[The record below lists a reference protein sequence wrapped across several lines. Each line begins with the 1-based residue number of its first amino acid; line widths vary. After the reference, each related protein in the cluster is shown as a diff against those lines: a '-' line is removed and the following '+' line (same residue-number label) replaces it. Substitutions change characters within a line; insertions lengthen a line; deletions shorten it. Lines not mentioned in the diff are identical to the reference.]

1 MTVGE
6 RVRERRKSLGLTQE
20 ELGKKLGWGKS
31 AVCRVEKE
39 GNNITT
45 DRITKISE
53 ALSCS
58 PGFLMGWTSNP
69 AQLSIFDAVPDSGY
83 PTDDRGHP
91 IIKPDSPSDSP
102 QLKKYEVS
110 EEQYELLQ
118 KYDCMSDELKGVV
131 NNIIENAYQDAQR
144 KMQEGNRQLMN
155 TLGFGNFDI

>member
-45 DRITKISE
+45 DRITKIAD

-69 AQLSIFDAVPDSGY
+69 AQVSIYDAVPGSEY
-83 PTDDRGHP
+83 PTDDNGYP
-91 IIKPDSPSDSP
+91 IVRAAAPSDSP
-102 QLKKYEVS
+102 QLQKYEVS
-110 EEQYELLQ
+110 AEKYELMQ
-118 KYDCMSDELKGVV
+118 KYDSMSDELKGVV
-131 NNIIENAYQDAQR
+131 TNIIENAYQETQR
-144 KMQEGNRQLMN
+144 KKQEENRQIMK
-155 TLGFGNFDI
+155 TLGFEKF

>member
-6 RVRERRKSLGLTQE
+6 RVRDRRKSLGLTQE

-45 DRITKISE
+45 DRITKIAE

-58 PGFLMGWTSNP
+58 PGFLMGWTSDP
-69 AQLSIFDAVPDSGY
+69 AQLSIYDAVPDSGY
-83 PTDDRGHP
+83 PTDDRGYP
-91 IIKPDSPSDSP
+91 ITRSDPSSDSP

-118 KYDCMSDELKGVV
+118 KYDSMSDELKGVV
-131 NNIIENAYQDAQR
+131 NNIIENAYRDAQR
-144 KMQEGNRQLMN
+144 KMQEDNRQLMN